1 MIRHLLLFLL
11 LVISAGSVSGAA
23 SNPEIQASSGRSVR
37 SAGTAER
44 SQRSAAEDAPLK
56 AQGGHTQGHPQAKA
70 SVPTWDELAHIH
82 HFHRHRLKK
91 LKKHYRKS
99 VWLSKWLLLVT
110 HAAVLFISYLHVTPH

>member
-11 LVISAGSVSGAA
+11 LATLAAASKSASASTPSTSSEMPSQSRVNRVQTGNRSHSETPAKSAGSHG
-23 SNPEIQASSGRSVR
+23 QA
-37 SAGTAER
+37 
-44 SQRSAAEDAPLK
+44 
-56 AQGGHTQGHPQAKA
+56 HPHAKA
-70 SVPTWDELAHIH
+70 AVPSWDELAHIH

-99 VWLSKWLLLVT
+99 LWMSKLLLLVT